1 MRHGVPAAL
10 ILAVAT
16 AAAGCGTTID
26 YHPESAPSAPPQPPA
41 PHLSASTRA
50 AINHTLDLFVRN
62 AVERRAPAAAYALAS
77 PMMRSSQTHAEW
89 NAGTLPVPPFQARGR
104 HFHAYSVVE
113 ATPRQASLQ
122 MILQS
127 RHPKQDGAVLYTV
140 RLSRHHRVWQVDW
153 FTPTAT
159 FAAGGKAPSLSA
171 EPDLA
176 PSAAGDTL
184 QPKHHADLIML
195 AVLTVL
201 FAPALTA
208 LALVARTAWRRRR
221 LRGASASGDTAWDEA
236 WDEALRGRG
245 R

>member
-1 MRHGVPAAL
+1 MRRAVLSVLA
-10 ILAVAT
+10 LAVT
-16 AAAGCGTTID
+16 SVAAGCGTTIA

-41 PHLSASTRA
+41 PHLSASARA
-50 AINHTLDLFVRN
+50 GINHTLDLFVRN
-62 AVERRAPAAAYALAS
+62 AVERRAPASAYALAS
-77 PMMRSSQTHAEW
+77 PMMRSSQTHAQW
-89 NAGTLPVPPFQARGR
+89 NAGTLPVPPFPARGR
-104 HFHAYSVVE
+104 TFHAYTVVD

-127 RHPKQDGAVLYTV
+127 RHPKQDGAELYTV

-153 FTPTAT
+153 FTPTAA
-159 FAAGGKAPSLSA
+159 FAAGGKAPSLLA

-176 PSAAGDTL
+176 PSPAGVTL

-195 AVLTVL
+195 AVLAVL
-201 FAPALTA
+201 FVPALIT
-208 LALVARTAWRRRR
+208 LALVANTARRRRR
-221 LRGASASGDTAWDEA
+221 LRAATGSGDTAWDEA